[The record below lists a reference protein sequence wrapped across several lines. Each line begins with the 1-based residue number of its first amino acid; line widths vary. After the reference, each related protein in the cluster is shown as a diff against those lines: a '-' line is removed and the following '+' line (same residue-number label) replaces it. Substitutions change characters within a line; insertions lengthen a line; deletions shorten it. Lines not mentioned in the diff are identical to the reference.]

1 MTTKL
6 GFDPQWMA
14 LVMECITTPSY
25 VVIINRKP
33 TDYIKPTRGIKQDDS
48 LELMLMLTRKD
59 INSTWVEEAAKG
71 SHLMF
76 AKDDLPFGHATI
88 EECNNIIQISNKC
101 VIV

>member
-1 MTTKL
+1 
-6 GFDPQWMA
+6 
-14 LVMECITTPSY
+14 
-25 VVIINRKP
+25 
-33 TDYIKPTRGIKQDDS
+33 
-48 LELMLMLTRKD
+48 MLMLTRKD